1 MTAPDP
7 FGLGAPV
14 AAAKPSALLTGLK
27 NIGMF
32 FAALF
37 VTILIASF
45 FKSAMASTD
54 GHAAGRYY
62 LETTSALRVGDVL
75 SPTNTIWRSGAG
87 KRGAG
92 ILTSDTKGADVYWGW
107 QVLSPVRAGQPVSK
121 SAVVDARPADQAL
134 RVPEGHVGFV
144 LAGDELAALTDVL
157 RPGAHVD
164 VIAVS
169 GGSRANSNTSASVAT
184 LVQDARVLHVRAG
197 LKRGGRGMDASVTL
211 AVSPEEAEDMAAWRR
226 NGSLVLTLAGPQS
239 ADPSRLGQWRA
250 LYEDQADASEPAAS
264 ETAPVELAAAATTP
278 AAAAPSAAPARS
290 SGIAVVTPSGT
301 RRQDLP

>member
-1 MTAPDP
+1 MTGGDP
-7 FGLGAPV
+7 FGLGAPPV
-14 AAAKPSALLTGLK
+14 AAKPSALLTGLK

-32 FAALF
+32 FAALI
-37 VTILIASF
+37 VTVTIASF

-54 GHAAGRYY
+54 GRAAGRYY
-62 LETTSALRVGDVL
+62 LETTAALRVGDVL

-92 ILTSDTKGADVYWGW
+92 LLTSDTKGADVYYGW
-107 QVLSPVRAGQPVSK
+107 QVLSPVRAGQPVEK
-121 SAVVDARPADQAL
+121 TAVVDARPAEQTL
-134 RVPEGHVGFV
+134 MVPQGKVGFV

-169 GGSRANSNTSASVAT
+169 GGARSNTTTSSVAT

-226 NGSLVLTLAGPQS
+226 NGALVLTLTGPQS

-250 LYEDQADASEPAAS
+250 LYEDETDTTEQAVAPPSAQVATGAGLPP
-264 ETAPVELAAAATTP
+264 APVAV
-278 AAAAPSAAPARS
+278 APP
-290 SGIAVVTPSGT
+290 GIAVITPSGA
-301 RRQDLP
+301 RRQALP

>member
-1 MTAPDP
+1 MNASDP
-7 FGLGAPV
+7 FGLGAP
-14 AAAKPSALLTGLK
+14 ATAAKPSALLTGLK

-37 VTILIASF
+37 VTVLIASF

-54 GHAAGRYY
+54 GRAAGRYY
-62 LETTSALRVGDVL
+62 LETTTALRVGDVL
-75 SPTNTIWRSGAG
+75 SPSNTVWRSGAG
-87 KRGAG
+87 KRSAG
-92 ILTSDTKGADVYWGW
+92 ILTSDTKGAEVYWGW

-121 SAVVDARPADQAL
+121 TAVVDARPADQAL
-134 RVPEGHVGFV
+134 AVPQGRVGFV

-157 RPGAHVD
+157 RPGANVN

-169 GGSRANSNTSASVAT
+169 GGSRSNTTSASVAT

-250 LYEDQADASEPAAS
+250 LYEDEADNADPEVAEA
-264 ETAPVELAAAATTP
+264 APVESAATT
-278 AAAAPSAAPARS
+278 AAAPSAPASPS
-290 SGIAVVTPSGT
+290 SGIAVITPSGA
-301 RRQDLP
+301 RRQALP

>member
-1 MTAPDP
+1 MIAADP
-7 FGLGAPV
+7 FGLGAPTTT
-14 AAAKPSALLTGLK
+14 AKPSALLTGLK

-32 FAALF
+32 FAALL
-37 VTILIASF
+37 VTVLVASF

-54 GHAAGRYY
+54 GRAAGRYY
-62 LETTSALRVGDVL
+62 LETTTALRVGEVL

-121 SAVVDARPADQAL
+121 TAVVDTRLADQTL
-134 RVPEGHVGFV
+134 MVPQGRVGFV

-169 GGSRANSNTSASVAT
+169 GGGRSNNTSPSVAT

-211 AVSPEEAEDMAAWRR
+211 AVSPEDAEDMAAWRR
-226 NGSLVLTLAGPQS
+226 NGNLVLTLAGPQS

-250 LYEDQADASEPAAS
+250 LYEDEADDADPAAS
-264 ETAPVELAAAATTP
+264 EAAPVQIAATSAVAPPPP
-278 AAAAPSAAPARS
+278 ASPS
-290 SGIAVVTPSGT
+290 SGVAVITPSGA
-301 RRQDLP
+301 RRQALP